1 MENQWE
7 KILESYVYTMGNY
20 EDEKGKIIV
29 PLGTRCLV
37 EKNEKSEMVLIPD
50 SKKYEKINIPID
62 EIEIIDERYV
72 DVIKDTRKAAKK
84 TVNQK
89 AMRGLLTK
97 VLPEIK
103 STIEKLEKYKPT
115 ELKVVFEDYD
125 NGVVFHELDMYDST
139 SIEDAIYDLLS
150 SKLNIDDLQ
159 YSFTFITVNGAN
171 EVSEM
176 NLSEIAY

>member
-1 MENQWE
+1 MQNQW
-7 KILESYVYTMGNY
+7 KKLLESYVYTMGDY

-37 EKNEKSEMVLIPD
+37 EKNEKNEMVLIPE
-50 SKKYEKINIPID
+50 SKKYEKINIPVD

-72 DVIKDTRKAAKK
+72 DVIKDKRKAAKK
-84 TVNQK
+84 PVNQI
-89 AMRGLLTK
+89 AMKGLLEE
-97 VLPEIK
+97 VIPEIK
-103 STIEKLEKYKPT
+103 STIEKLEEYKPA

-125 NGVVFHELDMYDST
+125 NGVVFHELDMYHST
-139 SIEDAIYDLLS
+139 STEDAIYDLLI
-150 SKLNIDDLQ
+150 SKLNINDLQ

-171 EVSEM
+171 EVAEM